1 MVIWPFEH
9 DILCNSCPKLSNA
22 EKWIMYIKLLYIFF
36 LFYLNPTRT
45 RLLIYVFSSFHE
57 VANRTADA
65 VYDVH
70 FDRSVQTVHSLWQNR
85 WAQIWFTAKQLLT
98 TPRSSTT
105 SHFIHE
111 QNWNSFISNML
122 DKDVCTR
129 ESELRLGPFRDSGRS
144 VKRGVGVL
152 LNGARHLDASCFRG
166 GASPNVPL
174 GSPADE
180 RRRNVI
186 TQAPAHPCGGCWDQK
201 ANVPGSRHSANT
213 DEAGGGSV
221 TSLCNLASL
230 LGRPAPVVAARA
242 KLWSLTDRVITAGL
256 LVEAHKQ

>member
-1 MVIWPFEH
+1 MRSQTGCCIWRALRPKRT
-9 DILCNSCPKLSNA
+9 NSTQPLAESLSPDM
-22 EKWIMYIKLLYIFF
+22 I
-36 LFYLNPTRT
+36 
-45 RLLIYVFSSFHE
+45 
-57 VANRTADA
+57 
-65 VYDVH
+65 
-70 FDRSVQTVHSLWQNR
+70 HS
-85 WAQIWFTAKQLLT
+85 KT
-98 TPRSSTT
+98 TPYYTPIVHDVAFHSWK
-105 SHFIHE
+105 
-111 QNWNSFISNML
+111 NWNSFISSML
-122 DKDVCTR
+122 DKHVCTR

-186 TQAPAHPCGGCWDQK
+186 TRAPAHPCGGCWDQK
-201 ANVPGSRHSANT
+201 ANVPGSRRSVNT